1 MVPFGEIIEGF
12 HYLIFLRT
20 YVCIHSAAKRF
31 PASARELKGLNF
43 VDSQIPG
50 WMKVED
56 AEPVT
61 VPTVETVPP
70 VEAVAVETVV
80 GLPTLGSL
88 PLGLETP
95 IVETVDTEPLP
106 ANEAHEAPKPSS

>member
-1 MVPFGEIIEGF
+1 M
-12 HYLIFLRT
+12 
-20 YVCIHSAAKRF
+20 CIHSTAKRF

-61 VPTVETVPP
+61 VQKVEEVPEVEEVQGETVD
-70 VEAVAVETVV
+70 E
-80 GLPTLGSL
+80 LPTLG
-88 PLGLETP
+88 
-95 IVETVDTEPLP
+95 
-106 ANEAHEAPKPSS
+106 

>member
-1 MVPFGEIIEGF
+1 M
-12 HYLIFLRT
+12 
-20 YVCIHSAAKRF
+20 CIHSAAKRF

-56 AEPVT
+56 AEPVAVQKVEE
-61 VPTVETVPP
+61 VPML
-70 VEAVAVETVV
+70 
-80 GLPTLGSL
+80 GLL

-95 IVETVDTEPLP
+95 IVETADTEPLP
-106 ANEAHEAPKPSS
+106 ANEPKEPLNHSNLITVEPEVPEEPLNRSTCARA

>member
-1 MVPFGEIIEGF
+1 M
-12 HYLIFLRT
+12 
-20 YVCIHSAAKRF
+20 CIHSAAKRF

-61 VPTVETVPP
+61 VQK
-70 VEAVAVETVV
+70 VEAFA
-80 GLPTLGSL
+80 TLG
-88 PLGLETP
+88 
-95 IVETVDTEPLP
+95 
-106 ANEAHEAPKPSS
+106 

>member
-1 MVPFGEIIEGF
+1 MVPFGEIIEWF
-12 HYLIFLRT
+12 HYLIFLRA

-70 VEAVAVETVV
+70 IEEVEVETVV
-80 GLPTLGSL
+80 ALPTLGSL

-95 IVETVDTEPLP
+95 IVEYPI
-106 ANEAHEAPKPSS
+106 KPESKWFHVCRYRTGP